1 MACSVVTVQE
11 EVADELISIL
21 LRECEQ
27 MTIGDGLDDDTFLG
41 PVIRQSHKDKTVAYI
56 EQGMAEGAKLL
67 RDGRADAAVQGQGY
81 FIGPTLFDGVTRE
94 MKIWQEEIFAPVLAV
109 IRVKDVEEAIEI
121 ANTSRFAN
129 GACIFTNDGGKVRY
143 FREKYRVRHVG
154 CQCRSASPDGLF
166 PFSGWKDSFYGDL
179 HANGS
184 DGVEFYTRKKSSL
197 PAGSNKNGEREV
209 SRGYD

>member
-1 MACSVVTVQE
+1 
-11 EVADELISIL
+11 
-21 LRECEQ
+21 
-27 MTIGDGLDDDTFLG
+27 
-41 PVIRQSHKDKTVAYI
+41 
-56 EQGMAEGAKLL
+56 MAEGAKLL

-143 FREKYRVRHVG
+143 FRENIESGMLGVNVG
-154 CQCRSASPDGLF
+154 VPAPMAFSLSPAGRIPSMAICMRMEATGLNF
-166 PFSGWKDSFYGDL
+166 I
-179 HANGS
+179 HA
-184 DGVEFYTRKKSSL
+184 KSSL